1 MEKYKVVLL
10 DSSFPDTKVEEEVL
24 SEVSAE
30 LYLCPCLDEGTVV
43 QYVRD
48 ADAIVVQLARATENL
63 LEAAKRCKVVVKVGI
78 GVDNIDIPAAT
89 KRGIYVANVP
99 DFCFDEVS
107 DHTLALV
114 LALQRKIN
122 SLDRK
127 VRQGAWGLGPGPGE
141 AKPIFCLKGQTFGLV
156 AFGNIARMVAKKAQA
171 FGFKVIATDPF
182 VTPEEAKKFGV
193 ELVDFDRLLEISDV
207 ISIHAPLSKSTYH
220 LFNEETIRKMKN
232 TAYLINTARGGLVD
246 QKALYN
252 ALKAGKIA
260 GAGLDVMEEE
270 PPKADDPLLTLD
282 NVIITPHTSYYSEA
296 SVIKVRQGVF
306 REVVRVLK
314 GGQPKSWVNRKEM
327 SK

>member
-63 LEAAKRCKVVVKVGI
+63 LEAAKRCKVVVKIGI

-107 DHTLALV
+107 NHTLALV

-141 AKPIFCLKGQTFGLV
+141 AKPIFCLKEQTFGL
-156 AFGNIARMVAKKAQA
+156 
-171 FGFKVIATDPF
+171 
-182 VTPEEAKKFGV
+182 
-193 ELVDFDRLLEISDV
+193 
-207 ISIHAPLSKSTYH
+207 
-220 LFNEETIRKMKN
+220 
-232 TAYLINTARGGLVD
+232 
-246 QKALYN
+246 
-252 ALKAGKIA
+252 
-260 GAGLDVMEEE
+260 
-270 PPKADDPLLTLD
+270 
-282 NVIITPHTSYYSEA
+282 
-296 SVIKVRQGVF
+296 
-306 REVVRVLK
+306 
-314 GGQPKSWVNRKEM
+314 
-327 SK
+327 